1 MSDLVWW
8 FGGGMKV
15 VLGRGVEANVG
26 GFWGAVEGLRSAS
39 ETLIVR
45 WIPEGR
51 VLEWRYYSYVTLALR
66 RG

>member
-1 MSDLVWW
+1 MSDLDLVG
-8 FGGGMKV
+8 GGGMEV
-15 VLGRGVEANVG
+15 VLGRGVEASVG
-26 GFWGAVEGLRSAS
+26 GFGGAVEGLRSAS

-51 VLEWRYYSYVTLALR
+51 VLEWRRYSYVTLALR